1 MSCKASVSNLS
12 AFVVLHNVGGPHVG
26 HGFLV
31 KAQRSAILWQV
42 KYGCHSDDNSNITRV
57 VKMSTRGVSVPFTR
71 RYLFFWLHIQGK
83 RNNRRTLPFHKHCMG
98 RKNFNFLPTLYV
110 LIAARLTLGISRR
123 IDTLEMDIRRGKH
136 ANQLEYFSRKQR
148 SILLYVKRF
157 IL

>member
-12 AFVVLHNVGGPHVG
+12 AFVVLHDVGGPHVG

-57 VKMSTRGVSVPFTR
+57 VKMSTRGISVPFTR
-71 RYLFFWLHIQGK
+71 RYLFFWSHIQGK

-110 LIAARLTLGISRR
+110 LIAARSTLGISRR